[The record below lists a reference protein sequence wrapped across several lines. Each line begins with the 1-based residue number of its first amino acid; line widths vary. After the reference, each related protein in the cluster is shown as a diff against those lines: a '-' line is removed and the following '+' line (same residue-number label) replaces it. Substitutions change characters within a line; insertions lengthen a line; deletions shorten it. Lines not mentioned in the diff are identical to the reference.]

1 MSPSQ
6 EASEPPI
13 AFGSRLQTRRLG
25 QEEAFVSCMPA
36 HLLICVTCRR
46 QFLVASRGR
55 DDGIRESP
63 GPMDPLHIFRRS
75 SGSSGDLDL
84 NDLADEQLMAQLKEG
99 RHDALAVLFDRY
111 HRLVFSIA
119 LRFIRD
125 RGEAEDV
132 MQNVFFEIFRAV
144 TQFDPSRGSTR
155 VWILQ
160 YAYHRAI
167 SRREYL
173 NTRSFYHQEE
183 VSDFQRDL
191 AGSNFAP
198 SKLNAQ
204 ETEHLLQ
211 KGLATLTVP
220 QRTVIQLASFEGL
233 TMAEIA
239 AEMQESV
246 VNVRNHYY
254 RGLRKLRFFVESPP
268 DRQKAT
274 SHG

>member
-1 MSPSQ
+1 
-6 EASEPPI
+6 
-13 AFGSRLQTRRLG
+13 
-25 QEEAFVSCMPA
+25 
-36 HLLICVTCRR
+36 
-46 QFLVASRGR
+46 
-55 DDGIRESP
+55 
-63 GPMDPLHIFRRS
+63 MDPLHIFGRS
-75 SGSSGDLDL
+75 SHSSGDLDL
-84 NDLADEQLMAQLKEG
+84 NGLADEQLMAQLKEG

-119 LRFIRD
+119 LRFVRD

-144 TQFDPSRGSTR
+144 TQFDPSKGSTR

-183 VSDFQRDL
+183 AGDFERNL
-191 AGSNFAP
+191 TGSGFAS
-198 SKLNAQ
+198 SKLNSQ

-211 KGLATLTVP
+211 RGLATLTIS
-220 QRTVIQLASFEGL
+220 QRKVIQLASFEGL
-233 TMAEIA
+233 SMAEIA

-246 VNVRNHYY
+246 MNVRNHYY
-254 RGLRKLRFFVESPP
+254 RGLRKLRAFVESPS
-268 DRQKAT
+268 DRQKAA